1 MKLPENIEKKYT
13 ELQDDIKQRLI
24 EFKNVPK
31 NKYFYELCFCICTPQ
46 SKARSAFMV
55 QQKLEEIDFFN
66 NELDPTDILRTP
78 ENYIRF
84 HNQKSKRLIRIKDQ
98 WQEINSILESAIDP
112 KEKRNW
118 LSKNVN
124 GIGMKESA
132 HYLRNIGYRGLGIL
146 DRHIL
151 KHLVLCEAYKKIP
164 NISTEKRYNLVENKF
179 RKLSKEIGI
188 DMDELDL
195 LFWSYEAGEIL
206 K

>member
-1 MKLPENIEKKYT
+1 MKLPENIEKKYIQL
-13 ELQDDIKQRLI
+13 EKQIKDRLL

-31 NKYFYELCFCICTPQ
+31 EKYFYELCFCICTPQ

-55 QQKLEEIDFFN
+55 QQSLEKLDFFN
-66 NELDPTDILRTP
+66 KDIDPTEILRKP

-84 HNQKSKRLIRIKDQ
+84 HNQKSKRLLMIKTQ
-98 WQEINSILESAIDP
+98 WGEIESILDSDLSA

-118 LSKNVN
+118 LTKNVN

-151 KHLVLCEAYKKIP
+151 KHLVLCGVYKNIP
-164 NISTEKRYNLVENKF
+164 QISTEKRYNLVENKF
-179 RKLSKEIGI
+179 RKFSEKVGV